1 MRPELQA
8 TLMDVPKRLA
18 RLTARA
24 PEQWLR
30 GANTALPVVVT
41 AILVVALAWRLADLT
56 WSLVPAERAD
66 APLPEVAVFAPQA
79 SDPTSRVALDRLTEA
94 HLFGE
99 PAVPP
104 PDAAA
109 RARAVEEVVNAPDT
123 TLNVLLSGVVA
134 RQQGSEAGQ
143 AIIVGASR
151 EQKVYSVGDTIDDT
165 NGATLHSVLADRVL
179 LNRSGRLETLRLPRE
194 LAGQPPRAAARVVP
208 QPLPADRA
216 AGNPESLSRIIG
228 ANASRISEII
238 RIAPAV
244 EQGQVL
250 GFRVNPGADI
260 AAFAALGLEP
270 GDIVTEV
277 NGTVIDDPN
286 RGLQVFETLGETTMA
301 SVTLLRDG
309 ALQSIVIDTTQL
321 LELAENNP

>member
-1 MRPELQA
+1 MRRDLQA

-18 RLTARA
+18 RLKARA

-66 APLPEVAVFAPQA
+66 GPLPEVAVFAPQA

-94 HLFGE
+94 PLFGE
-99 PAVPP
+99 AAVLPA
-104 PDAAA
+104 DAAA
-109 RARAVEEVVNAPDT
+109 RAAAVEEVVNAPDS
-123 TLNVLLSGVVA
+123 TLNLLLAGVVA
-134 RQQGSEAGQ
+134 RQRGSEAGQ
-143 AIIVGASR
+143 AIIESASR
-151 EQKVYSVGDTIDDT
+151 EQKVYAVGETIDGT

-194 LAGQPPRAAARVVP
+194 LTGQAP
-208 QPLPADRA
+208 RA

-250 GFRVNPGADI
+250 GFRVNPGADS